1 GLKMETSQ
9 YLDVFIDESTEHMD
23 TLYEQLLELEK
34 QPNEKSIIE
43 EIFSEAHMLKS
54 MSATICINYLA
65 QLTHKFDNVYKDNS
79 YNKIEVK
86 NEMMN
91 YLLHAVYALNEMVED
106 ISNSGNGKKDV
117 KDIVSLLNLIEQG
130 ESLDKFE
137 QPPTHASNN
146 DENNPVIKVDEF
158 QLTILGESQE
168 QGFEQYEISVHLSED
183 CLLKGARVY
192 MIFELLEKMGE
203 VVQTDPAVQD
213 LEEEKFDNSF
223 KIMYISKTSME
234 EIQQKLMKVSEVA
247 SIEVVPFVLDAY
259 KKQAKTKNTT

>member
-1 GLKMETSQ
+1 
-9 YLDVFIDESTEHMD
+9 
-23 TLYEQLLELEK
+23 
-34 QPNEKSIIE
+34 
-43 EIFSEAHMLKS
+43 
-54 MSATICINYLA
+54 
-65 QLTHKFDNVYKDNS
+65 
-79 YNKIEVK
+79 
-86 NEMMN
+86 
-91 YLLHAVYALNEMVED
+91 
-106 ISNSGNGKKDV
+106 
-117 KDIVSLLNLIEQG
+117 
-130 ESLDKFE
+130 

-223 KIMYISKTSME
+223 KILYISNTFME
-234 EIQQKLMKVSEVA
+234 EIQHKLMKVSEVA
-247 SIEVVPFVLDAY
+247 SIEVLSFVLYAY
-259 KKQAKTKNTT
+259 KKQPQKKNTTAVIEQYDSPEKKHKPTQYNANASKQ